1 MYDLPGFS
9 AETDAL
15 WALIRDALLREG
27 VDAPADLSRSGDEQE
42 LWTRPDL
49 VVSQTCGLPLV
60 TGLAGDA
67 TVLGAFDFG
76 LPGCAAGFYASVIV
90 ALAEDVLHTERPS
103 YAFNMKGSQSGY
115 AALKRRRGDAL
126 GEGVETGSHHASAR
140 LVAQGGAQI
149 AALDAM
155 SWRLIKQID
164 PDVTRLRVVDQTQP
178 TPGLPLIT
186 AQDRDPAPFR
196 RALDAAAAA
205 YAQGENRLGIRGFV
219 PFDRS
224 DYEAAIFPV
233 D

>member
-1 MYDLPGFS
+1 M
-9 AETDAL
+9 
-15 WALIRDALLREG
+15 
-27 VDAPADLSRSGDEQE
+27 
-42 LWTRPDL
+42 
-49 VVSQTCGLPLV
+49 
-60 TGLAGDA
+60 
-67 TVLGAFDFG
+67 
-76 LPGCAAGFYASVIV
+76 
-90 ALAEDVLHTERPS
+90 
-103 YAFNMKGSQSGY
+103 
-115 AALKRRRGDAL
+115 
-126 GEGVETGSHHASAR
+126 ASAR
-140 LVAQGGAQI
+140 LVAQGGADI

-155 SWRLIKQID
+155 SWRLIQHLD
-164 PDVTRLRVVDQTQP
+164 QEVSPLRVVHQTEP